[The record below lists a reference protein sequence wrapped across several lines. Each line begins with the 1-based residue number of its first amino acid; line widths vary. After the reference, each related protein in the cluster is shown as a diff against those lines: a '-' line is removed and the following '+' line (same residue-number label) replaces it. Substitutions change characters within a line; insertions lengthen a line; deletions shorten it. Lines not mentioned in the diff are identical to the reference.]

1 MLQTRFI
8 VYLIFVWFIFGC
20 RPDEKH
26 YNDKVFRYNES
37 KGIATLDPVF
47 ARNQTTIWPVNQLF
61 NGLLQLSNSLEIK
74 PCIAKKFSIS
84 TDGRIYTFQLRN
96 DVFFHRSEVF
106 GSKENKGR
114 NVVAADFVY
123 SFKRIINPQVAS
135 PGAWIFGFVD
145 LEKADSGFEAVNDST
160 FRIYLKQAFPPLP
173 GILTMQYCSVVPY
186 EAVQAYG
193 SGFGRKPVGTGPF
206 VFEYWKD
213 GEKLIFTRNPDYF
226 EIDADSTPIP
236 YLEAVSITFIAD
248 KQSEFLEFIKGNL
261 DIISGL
267 HPTFKDELVTRN
279 GTLRSTYAGKIKM
292 ITRPYLNTEYL
303 GFFIDT
309 DSEKVANNPVSLKAV
324 RLAINYGFDREKMI
338 RYMRNNI
345 GNAALQ
351 GFIPEGLPSFP
362 NTLKGYNYN
371 PDKAR
376 ILLASAGFPEGNGLP
391 AITLMTTSD
400 YVDLCEYIQ
409 HELMDIG
416 IKIDIEVS
424 TGASFREMVAQ
435 AKLPFFRGSWIAD
448 YPDAENYLALFYS
461 KNFSPSGPNYFHF
474 RNDEFD
480 QLYEKALKTTDEK
493 IRFGLYRHMDSIIVA
508 EAPVVPLYYDRIVR
522 FVHCNTTGLE
532 PNPMNLLVLKYARKK

>member
-8 VYLIFVWFIFGC
+8 VYLIFVWLIIGC
-20 RPDEKH
+20 RPGEKH

-61 NGLLQLSNSLEIK
+61 NGLLQLSTSLEIK

-84 TDGRIYTFQLRN
+84 ADGKIYTFQLRN

-123 SFKRIINPQVAS
+123 SFKRIINPRVAS

-186 EAVQAYG
+186 EAVKAYG

-206 VFEYWKD
+206 SFKYWKD
-213 GEKLIFTRNPDYF
+213 GEKLIFSRNPDYF
-226 EIDADSTPIP
+226 EIDSDSTPLP
-236 YLEAVSITFIAD
+236 HLEAVSITFIAD

-279 GTLRSTYAGKIKM
+279 GTLRSRYAGKIKM

-303 GFFIDT
+303 GFLIDT
-309 DSEKVANNPVSLKAV
+309 NSERIANSPVRFKAV

-351 GFIPEGLPSFP
+351 GFIPEGLPSFS
-362 NTLKGYNYN
+362 TSLKGYNYN

-474 RNDEFD
+474 RNVKFD

-493 IRFGLYRHMDSIIVA
+493 IRFGLYRQMDSIIVA
-508 EAPVVPLYYDRIVR
+508 EGPVVPLYYDRIVR
-522 FVHCNTTGLE
+522 FVHCNITGLE